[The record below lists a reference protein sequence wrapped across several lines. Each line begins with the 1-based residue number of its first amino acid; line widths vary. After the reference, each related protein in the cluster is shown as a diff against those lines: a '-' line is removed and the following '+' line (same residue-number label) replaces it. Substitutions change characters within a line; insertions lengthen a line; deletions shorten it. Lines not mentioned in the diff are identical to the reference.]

1 MGIILSCCKPHHKS
15 TQKSEKEYFQ
25 EIFDGLD
32 LDGSQTL
39 DANELK
45 TIWEIVK
52 RQRIANLHKQ
62 LATYSSDK
70 NKEISDMNSL
80 ESDHLLKD
88 SDKYDLKHFMLIIKQ
103 LKMSQEELHNFWI
116 NTKKNEVDNLNKLL
130 AEYK

>member
-1 MGIILSCCKPHHKS
+1 
-15 TQKSEKEYFQ
+15 
-25 EIFDGLD
+25 
-32 LDGSQTL
+32 
-39 DANELK
+39 
-45 TIWEIVK
+45 
-52 RQRIANLHKQ
+52 
-62 LATYSSDK
+62 
-70 NKEISDMNSL
+70 MNSL

>member
-1 MGIILSCCKPHHKS
+1 MGIILSCCKPDHKS

-32 LDGSQTL
+32 LDGNQIL

-45 TIWEIVK
+45 TIWDIVK
-52 RQRIANLHKQ
+52 RQRIANLHKELQ
-62 LATYSSDK
+62 EFSSAK
-70 NKEISDMNSL
+70 NKEIADTKLL

-88 SDKYDLKHFMLIIKQ
+88 GQKYNLNHFMIIMKQ

-116 NTKKNEVDNLNKLL
+116 NTKKNEVESLNKLL

>member
-15 TQKSEKEYFQ
+15 TQKSEKDYFQ

-32 LDGSQTL
+32 LDGNQTL
-39 DANELK
+39 DATELK
-45 TIWEIVK
+45 TIWDVVK

-62 LATYSSDK
+62 LEEFSSAK
-70 NKEISDMNSL
+70 NKEIYDMKLL

-88 SDKYDLKHFMLIIKQ
+88 GDKYNLHNFMLIMKQ
-103 LKMSQEELHNFWI
+103 LKMPQEELHNFWI
-116 NTKKNEVDNLNKLL
+116 NTKKNEVENLTKLL